1 MANNI
6 AFLATGKTCLLS
18 VSTASSNVA
27 VYSDTPAN
35 QFALYNDGNHEIFVK
50 TGVDSSTDAVIPTV
64 GSPQYGFVVPPNSRI
79 VITNGQ
85 ANVTKPVYFAAIVDT
100 GTHNL
105 YITPGEGLS

>member
-6 AFLATGKTCLLS
+6 AFQATGKTYLLS
-18 VSTASSNVA
+18 ATTVSSNVA
-27 VYSDTPAN
+27 VYADSPAN
-35 QFALYNDGNHEIFVK
+35 QFALFNDGNHEIFVK
-50 TGVDSSTDAVIPTV
+50 TGSDNTTTSVIPVV
-64 GSPQYGFVVPPNSRI
+64 GTPQYGFVVPPGQRI

-85 ANVTKPVYFAAIVDT
+85 ANGTNPVYFAAIVDT

>member
-6 AFLATGKTCLLS
+6 AFLATGKTYLLS
-18 VSTASSNVA
+18 VTTTSSNVA
-27 VYSDTPAN
+27 VYADTPAN
-35 QFALYNDGNHEIFVK
+35 QFALYNDGSHEIFVK
-50 TGVDSSTDAVIPTV
+50 TGSTSGTTAVIPTV
-64 GSPQYGFVVPPNSRI
+64 GTAQYGFVVPPNSRI

-85 ANVTKPVYFAAIVDT
+85 SASATPQYFAAITTT